1 MTFEGIYFD
10 INSQESTTA
19 LVLFQGN
26 DGAGTILPYNRF
38 SNNWI
43 EFKRCSFYVQPAIV
57 AKPVQAVWV
66 KSAAMSIFT
75 KCSFFGGA
83 PNAVRIGADTDVDP
97 VNGAATF
104 ANGKAVHT
112 VFYNCYFNGDV
123 CRENSY
129 FFKVFDCE
137 FYLRNDNNTQN
148 SRITTSGNKF
158 SMLDTIDGC
167 QWDRTGVSDFN
178 GTLIESGDAVGCG
191 GMRIVNSQLDGRKT
205 LVKVNQGSADITNCR
220 PISNGGLTGQIFV
233 HIGASSDA
241 VTIGPNVTDGYLSSN
256 NGGIIRARLVVDDR
270 TSQYLP
276 TLANSALAT
285 STTLPAAGAWQGLLS
300 ADYKFGG
307 QRVRISYSVSIQ
319 HKDGGTLRSYTARV
333 TLDGVAIPETQRRI
347 SLTAADEFG
356 TISCTTVVYIDAVD
370 LAKTLQLEV
379 QQASGVTYGIVQ
391 STTTD
396 PSGSGWVVELVES

>member
-1 MTFEGIYFD
+1 
-10 INSQESTTA
+10 
-19 LVLFQGN
+19 
-26 DGAGTILPYNRF
+26 
-38 SNNWI
+38 
-43 EFKRCSFYVQPAIV
+43 
-57 AKPVQAVWV
+57 
-66 KSAAMSIFT
+66 
-75 KCSFFGGA
+75 
-83 PNAVRIGADTDVDP
+83 
-97 VNGAATF
+97 
-104 ANGKAVHT
+104 
-112 VFYNCYFNGDV
+112 
-123 CRENSY
+123 
-129 FFKVFDCE
+129 VFDCE

-276 TLANSALAT
+276 TLANSALAA